1 MGNPPPIP
9 VLPPSLP
16 PFLVDA
22 AAGRPLQPIQ
32 THQTGSSL
40 HSPTFPSAASTISP
54 QYTGSTTAL
63 RPGAISPQMTGRT
76 VPVGPSRIPPA
87 IPARPSTIVAIP
99 PAVPGQSPFPLAR
112 PPAHIQPAVI
122 PWEIQ
127 PSEKATSDGYFKG
140 IDQQGL
146 GYVEGAAAVPFML
159 LSNLPDATLARVW
172 CVSPSC
178 RNSCSA
184 CQVLM

>member
-22 AAGRPLQPIQ
+22 AAGRPLQPVSS
-32 THQTGSSL
+32 HQTGSSL

-54 QYTGSTTAL
+54 QYTGNTNSVL
-63 RPGAISPQMTGRT
+63 RPQTTGAISPQLTGRP
-76 VPVGPSRIPPA
+76 VPAAPSRIPPA

-112 PPAHIQPAVI
+112 PPAHVQPAVVPWDIQPA
-122 PWEIQ
+122 
-127 PSEKATSDGYFKG
+127 EKATSDGYFKG
-140 IDQQGL
+140 LDQQGL
-146 GYVEGAAAVPFML
+146 GYVEGAAAVPFMM
-159 LSNLPDATLARVW
+159 LSNLPDATLAKVW
-172 CVSPSC
+172 
-178 RNSCSA
+178 
-184 CQVLM
+184 